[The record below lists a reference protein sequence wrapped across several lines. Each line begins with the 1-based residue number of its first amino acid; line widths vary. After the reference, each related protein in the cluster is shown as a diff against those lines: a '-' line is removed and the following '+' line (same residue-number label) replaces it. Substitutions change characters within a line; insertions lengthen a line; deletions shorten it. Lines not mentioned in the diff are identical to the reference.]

1 MHTKIKLSPELF
13 LAMQGIELESTVLN
27 TFIGGY
33 VRQPD
38 LCTIMEEYA
47 KMKIAELDYKVMP
60 DIKEKKKKKEKDTI
74 FFYEIKKTNFTM

>member
-1 MHTKIKLSPELF
+1 MHMKINLTPELF

-27 TFIGGY
+27 TFIDGC

-38 LCTIMEEYA
+38 LCNIMEEYA

-60 DIKEKKKKKEKDTI
+60 EKKAKKSKETI
-74 FFYEIKKTNFTM
+74 YFYEIKKTNFTM